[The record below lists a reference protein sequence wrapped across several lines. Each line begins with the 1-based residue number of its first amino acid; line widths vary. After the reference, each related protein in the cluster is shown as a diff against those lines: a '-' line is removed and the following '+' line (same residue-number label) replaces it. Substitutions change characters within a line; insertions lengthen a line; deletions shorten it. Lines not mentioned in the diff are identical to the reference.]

1 LVAGYPNGAVAIFWL
16 GESYRV
22 LGPRQERLTERELT
36 REGMRASYKQT
47 TRRTEQDEANWLAST
62 PEGKA
67 ALEANQK
74 KSEEL
79 FRKAASIDPTLPEP
93 YFGLGS
99 LLEQQGKKEQ
109 AAEAYRRYIDLCQKP
124 ADKERAK
131 RRLEELTKRSGDK

>member
-1 LVAGYPNGAVAIFWL
+1 
-16 GESYRV
+16 
-22 LGPRQERLTERELT
+22 
-36 REGMRASYKQT
+36 MRASYKET

-79 FRKAASIDPTLPEP
+79 FRKAMSIDTTLPEP
-93 YFGLGS
+93 YFALGS
-99 LLEQQGKKEQ
+99 LYEQEGKKEQ
-109 AAEAYRRYIDLCQKP
+109 AAEAYRRYIDLSQQP

-131 RRLEELTKRSGDK
+131 RRLEELMKRSGEK